1 VLTRRRR
8 SARRALTVNT
18 TAQPRNDA
26 SSARKSDTCICQ
38 YRWKPLCCRHFRNF
52 ASRDADITGLI
63 ATRQHRPK
71 ARRTDSESQLLA
83 MKKFSWLP
91 ASRLIGARQNR
102 FFARIAATDS
112 QGVSVRGGDALPV
125 DAHAQARLRTFDR
138 DIVDDDGASSR
149 GAQMPSLDLSRSL
162 TACGLALPPDDFIT

>member
-1 VLTRRRR
+1 MLTRRRR
-8 SARRALTVNT
+8 SARHTLTVNT
-18 TAQPRNDA
+18 TVQPRNDA
-26 SSARKSDTCICQ
+26 SSARKSNTCICQ

-52 ASRDADITGLI
+52 TSRDAAIIAAI
-63 ATRQHRPK
+63 ATRQRQPK

-83 MKKFSWLP
+83 MKKFSRAP

-112 QGVSVRGGDALPV
+112 QGVSVRGGDALRL
-125 DAHAQARLRTFDR
+125 DAHAQSRLRAFDR
-138 DIVDDDGASSR
+138 DIVDDDGARSR
-149 GAQMPSLDLSRSL
+149 GVQMPSLDLSRSL